1 MKSRALIALAFL
13 LAVAPLAG
21 RAQNTPALPD
31 IPALPGQAIAFDRS
45 KGNCLACHTM
55 RGGDVPSD
63 VGPILVNMK
72 ERFPNRADLVAILMN
87 EAARNP
93 QTIMPPFG
101 RNLIL
106 DTPEINQIID
116 FLYTL

>member
-1 MKSRALIALAFL
+1 MKALSLA
-13 LAVAPLAG
+13 AVAFVLVTAPLAG
-21 RAQNTPALPD
+21 RAQNAAPQNATP
-31 IPALPGQAIAFDRS
+31 LPGQAIAFDRS

-55 RGGDVPSD
+55 RGGDVPSN
-63 VGPILVNMK
+63 VGPELADMK
-72 ERFPNRADLVAILMN
+72 ERYPNRADLVAILTN
-87 EAARNP
+87 EEARNP

-106 DTPEINQIID
+106 NKQEINEIID